1 MMSMDDRRAGPA
13 IDLEAFPATPSD
25 VFWSSTPSI
34 GSAEK
39 AVLVNFTN
47 GASQDHG
54 VHDRRLVPDVRRRA
68 LPRQAA
74 HHLEITRG
82 ALGELLLASRARS
95 AATLDGPTTG
105 AHGSP
110 AA

>member
-1 MMSMDDRRAGPA
+1 MMSIDDRRSGPA

-25 VFWSSTPSI
+25 VSWSSTPSI

-39 AVLVNFTN
+39 AVLIDFTN
-47 GASQDHG
+47 GASQDHT
-54 VHDRRLVPDVRRRA
+54 VRDRRLVPDDRRRA

-74 HHLEITRG
+74 RHLEITRG
-82 ALGELLLASRARS
+82 ALEELLLASRARS
-95 AATLDGPTTG
+95 AATLDGPTTS
-105 AHGSP
+105 ANGSP